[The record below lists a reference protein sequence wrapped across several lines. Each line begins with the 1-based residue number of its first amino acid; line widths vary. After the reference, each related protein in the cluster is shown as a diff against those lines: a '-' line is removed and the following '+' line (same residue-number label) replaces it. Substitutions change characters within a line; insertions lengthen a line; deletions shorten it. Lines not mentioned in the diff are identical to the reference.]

1 MPERTVKSSG
11 APTLEAVAAR
21 AGVSRAT
28 VSRVVNNSPKVT
40 DEVVALVNAA
50 IDELGYVPNRV
61 ARSLASRRTQA
72 IAVIVPE
79 TASKVFDDPFFASI
93 VQGVA
98 LHLADTE
105 YTLSLLMET
114 ETSSSKTRRYLRG
127 GNVDGAL
134 IVSHHV
140 SDLSYTQLGA
150 SIPMVF
156 AGRPLI
162 AEDDEGYYVDVD
174 NVEGARLA
182 TQHLI
187 DLGHRRIATIAGRTD
202 MPGGHDRLAGW
213 RRAMADAGLDDSL
226 VVNGDFSPASG
237 AACMHR
243 LIALDEPV
251 DAVFA
256 ANDQMA
262 VGAYSALRTAGL
274 RVPDDVSVVGFDNDR
289 YAATASPPLTT
300 INQSPEEMGVAMAET
315 LVRLIDG
322 DDTVPHASM
331 MPLELVIRES
341 TTSRT
346 S

>member
-1 MPERTVKSSG
+1 MTDRTIAKPS
-11 APTLEAVAAR
+11 APTLEAVAAH

-40 DEVVALVNAA
+40 DEVVAIVNAA

-61 ARSLASRRTQA
+61 ARSLASRKTQA

-79 TASKVFDDPFFASI
+79 TASKVFDDPFFSSI

-98 LHLADTE
+98 LHLAGTE

-114 ETSSSKTRRYLRG
+114 ENSSAKTRRYLRG

-140 SDLSYTQLGA
+140 SDHSYTQLGA
-150 SIPMVF
+150 TVPMVF

-162 AEDDEGYYVDVD
+162 PEAVASYYVDVD
-174 NVEGARLA
+174 NVEGARMA
-182 TQHLI
+182 TNHLI
-187 DLGHRRIATIAGRTD
+187 ELGHTRIATIAGRTD

-213 RRAMADAGLDDSL
+213 RAAMAAAGLDDSL
-226 VVNGDFSPASG
+226 VAHGDFSPADG
-237 AACMHR
+237 AAAMR
-243 LIALDEPV
+243 ALLERGEPI
-251 DAVFA
+251 DAVFS

-262 VGAYSALRTAGL
+262 VGAYSAVRSAGL
-274 RVPDDVSVVGFDNDR
+274 RIPDDISIVGFDNDR

-300 INQSPEEMGVAMAET
+300 VDQSPEQMGEAMAGI
-315 LVRLIDG
+315 LLRLIDG
-322 DDTVPHASM
+322 DETVPNATM
-331 MPLELVIRES
+331 MPLELVVRES
-341 TTSRT
+341 TAPRR
-346 S
+346 